1 MEGIIL
7 MDGIRA
13 LAPRRRAADGM
24 ASRGG
29 GVMEDE
35 VIVELYWQRD
45 EEAIRA
51 SQTKYGGYCGS
62 IAQNLLADRLDA
74 EECVNDTWAGAWE
87 AMPPHRPQ
95 RLRLFLGKITRRLAC
110 DVLRAKNA
118 QKRGGGEYPAALEE
132 LGECV
137 PPAPGVE
144 AAVEARELEEL
155 VDRFLHTLPERDCSV
170 FLRRYWYAEPLGAV
184 AERYGLKLNTVK
196 TSLFRTRKKLRT
208 YLEKEGVLL

>member
-1 MEGIIL
+1 
-7 MDGIRA
+7 
-13 LAPRRRAADGM
+13 
-24 ASRGG
+24 
-29 GVMEDE
+29 MEDTA
-35 VIVELYWQRD
+35 IIDLYWLRSED
-45 EEAIRA
+45 AIRETA
-51 SQTKYGGYCGS
+51 AKYGAYCRS
-62 IAQNLLADRLDA
+62 IARGLLANAQDE
-74 EECVNDTWAGAWE
+74 EECVSDTWIRAWN
-87 AMPPHRPQ
+87 AMPDERPN
-95 RLRLFLGKITRRLAC
+95 RLKLFLGKITRRLAC

-170 FLRRYWYAEPLGAV
+170 FLRRYWYAEPLEAV